1 MFPSFFLSIFLSF
14 FLRYTQAETLYYPEG
29 FDYDAQRRKK
39 EGLFAAFFSPGKAGD
54 TAEDAN
60 AGAAGVDWHSARTL
74 PKFTEEHAQVK
85 RVAGR
90 ILTSARMV
98 VQVGG

>member
-1 MFPSFFLSIFLSF
+1 
-14 FLRYTQAETLYYPEG
+14 
-29 FDYDAQRRKK
+29 
-39 EGLFAAFFSPGKAGD
+39 
-54 TAEDAN
+54 
-60 AGAAGVDWHSARTL
+60 VDWHSARTL